1 MKKYIL
7 ILICSMILS
16 LNAYAECPEGILA
29 CGDDCGT
36 DCSWSI
42 ANDGTLS
49 VWGNG
54 EQNSGQIGTFEK
66 IKEGNKTIG
75 TTAPWGTYISSIN
88 NVEIEEGITNLGS
101 DAFGYIQSQNPI
113 EIPSTVQSVSDNAF
127 YRVRASEVIIPE
139 SVDTINFQ
147 AFAWSFIENATIPQ
161 NVTSI
166 GNDAFRGSKLTDI
179 IIPNSVTT
187 IGKRAFRDCH
197 DLQSIIIGD
206 NVTKI
211 GENAFSN
218 TPAYVYCQNT
228 DENPNRCNDLTNNTG
243 LANGKLKIYTIENG
257 KIKVGSKTYNSSND
271 LPGYTLK
278 RIYTIEEANAVAGPV
293 NRVSIKYR

>member
-7 ILICSMILS
+7 ILICLMILS

-42 ANDGTLS
+42 ATDGTLS

-54 EQNSGQIGTFEK
+54 EQNNGQIGTFDTIVED
-66 IKEGNKTIG
+66 GKTIG
-75 TTAPWGTYISSIN
+75 TTAPWGTYISNIN
-88 NVEIEEGITNLGS
+88 NVEIEEGITNLGRY
-101 DAFGYIQSQNPI
+101 AFGYIQSQNPI
-113 EIPSTVQSVSDNAF
+113 EIPSTVASVSSGAF
-127 YRVRASEVIIPE
+127 YRVRAPEVVISEN
-139 SVDTINFQ
+139 VDTINYQ

-166 GNDAFRGSKLTDI
+166 GNDAFRGSTLTDI

-187 IGKRAFRDCH
+187 IGARAFSVCP

-206 NVTKI
+206 NVTTIAKDAFI
-211 GENAFSN
+211 G

-228 DENPNRCNDLTNNTG
+228 ADNPNRCRDLMTNSG
-243 LANGKLKIYTIENG
+243 LE
-257 KIKVGSKTYNSSND
+257 S
-271 LPGYTLK
+271 
-278 RIYTIEEANAVAGPV
+278 
-293 NRVSIKYR
+293 